1 MNCRNCGAPIEPGAR
16 FCRKCGTDV
25 PQTPVVAPRTSVF
38 QKAVAAVKKL
48 FDRPFFHNK
57 KLLLTIGGGTA
68 LAVLILILILSIVS
82 CSGKK
87 LRTPEDVADAVLSA
101 LETGDGAALAKMAA
115 LSEPVCGAHPEIFG
129 EGDTPHKVMTGYYKT
144 LAETH
149 CEAWKEAYGKRFDL
163 TAQLETDT
171 YTGMDLFEIN
181 RALDIDAQQ
190 YKVLTGPLLI
200 DGKTVGSI
208 SMTVVEW
215 DGEWQ
220 LLVLYV
226 D

>member
-1 MNCRNCGAPIEPGAR
+1 
-16 FCRKCGTDV
+16 
-25 PQTPVVAPRTSVF
+25 
-38 QKAVAAVKKL
+38 
-48 FDRPFFHNK
+48 
-57 KLLLTIGGGTA
+57 
-68 LAVLILILILSIVS
+68 
-82 CSGKK
+82 
-87 LRTPEDVADAVLSA
+87 
-101 LETGDGAALAKMAA
+101 
-115 LSEPVCGAHPEIFG
+115 
-129 EGDTPHKVMTGYYKT
+129 
-144 LAETH
+144 
-149 CEAWKEAYGKRFDL
+149 
-163 TAQLETDT
+163 
-171 YTGMDLFEIN
+171 MDLFEIN